1 MHLFTASVKKAY
13 NAADFSEIDELAD
26 DEETNYERG
35 LKFLSQDNRGMCII
49 LTYCPRYTDN
59 CQLNSLWFD
68 QVPVKL
74 EIMMMIMMTMKQ
86 VFHFI
91 VVSLTHDCGKNHMCH
106 II

>member
-49 LTYCPRYTDN
+49 VTY
-59 CQLNSLWFD
+59 LALS
-68 QVPVKL
+68 
-74 EIMMMIMMTMKQ
+74 
-86 VFHFI
+86 
-91 VVSLTHDCGKNHMCH
+91 
-106 II
+106 